1 MIKPEDARELS
12 VKKADRIIRRLCKE
26 TDKFIERTAK
36 RKGLTYV
43 ILKYDTSR
51 IHPKIL
57 NDFMTEYENQG
68 YKIEYN
74 DSATITISW
83 AEDEKEWQLKEQ

>member
-12 VKKADRIIRRLCKE
+12 VKKADSLIRRLCKE

-43 ILKYDTSR
+43 ILKYDTRR

-68 YKIEYN
+68 YKIECN

-83 AEDEKEWQLKEQ
+83 AEEDEKE